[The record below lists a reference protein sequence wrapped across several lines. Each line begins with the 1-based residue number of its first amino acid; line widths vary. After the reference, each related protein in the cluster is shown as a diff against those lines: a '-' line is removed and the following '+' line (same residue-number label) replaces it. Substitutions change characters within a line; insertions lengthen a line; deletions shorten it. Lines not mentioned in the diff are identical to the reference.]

1 VAINIKFRVFAIKEN
16 ALASKVCRGNIGA
29 VALADR
35 DKLRFFHSQVK
46 SMLAQ
51 SGKQLFL
58 PSSLC
63 KDDIN
68 QG

>member
-1 VAINIKFRVFAIKEN
+1 VAINIKFRVFAKKEN

-46 SMLAQ
+46 SMLL
-51 SGKQLFL
+51 SF
-58 PSSLC
+58 
-63 KDDIN
+63 
-68 QG
+68 

>member
-46 SMLAQ
+46 KYAGTIRQAAIST
-51 SGKQLFL
+51 F
-58 PSSLC
+58 
-63 KDDIN
+63 
-68 QG
+68 